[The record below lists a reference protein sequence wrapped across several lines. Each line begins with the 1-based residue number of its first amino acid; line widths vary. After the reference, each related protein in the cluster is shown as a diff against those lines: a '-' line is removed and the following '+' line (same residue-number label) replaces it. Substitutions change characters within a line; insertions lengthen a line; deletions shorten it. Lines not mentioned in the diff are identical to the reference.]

1 MYEVIQIHQCW
12 CNQHCK
18 VWPPSTSCPD
28 SYVFIFALC
37 YSSVHSTN
45 IYYATTVCHPH
56 MLLSPM
62 IQIPLLLFQTTT
74 LALGMQYIRV
84 IRLLLL
90 LSLFSR
96 SDSVRPHGWQSTRGS
111 SVPGILQARILEWVA
126 FPSPMHACM
135 LNRFSCVQLCVTPW
149 TAEGGVNLPEFKSWL
164 TLLSV

>member
-1 MYEVIQIHQCW
+1 MYEVLQIHQCW

-90 LSLFSR
+90 LSLFSCVWLSATPWMAVHQR
-96 SDSVRPHGWQSTRGS
+96 LLCPWDS
-111 SVPGILQARILEWVA
+111 PGKNTGVGCISFSNAC
-126 FPSPMHACM
+126 MHAKS
-135 LNRFSCVQLCVTPW
+135 LQLCP
-149 TAEGGVNLPEFKSWL
+149 
-164 TLLSV
+164 TLCDPMDSRGWS